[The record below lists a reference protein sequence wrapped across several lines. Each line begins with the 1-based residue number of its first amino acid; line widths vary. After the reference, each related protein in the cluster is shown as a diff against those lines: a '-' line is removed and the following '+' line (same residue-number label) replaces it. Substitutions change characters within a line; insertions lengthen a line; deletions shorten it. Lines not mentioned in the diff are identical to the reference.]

1 MKRCLSFLR
10 MLLLEDD
17 GPAHHDCRSH
27 VLAAVGAG
35 QEKKAGEIVDC
46 SNWPLGRLQEWIGV
60 GGVVELSK
68 VAPSLDNDYLWPHA
82 LQFILTLEFFLI
94 FRSSE

>member
-1 MKRCLSFLR
+1 MKRCLSFLH

-35 QEKKAGEIVDC
+35 QDKKAGEIIDF
-46 SNWPLGRLQEWIGV
+46 SNWPQGRLQEWIGE
-60 GGVVELSK
+60 GGIVELSK
-68 VAPSLDNDYLWPHA
+68 VASSLDNLWLYA
-82 LQFILTLEFFLI
+82 LQFILIPAFFLI